1 MWTYVVRRI
10 VAMVGLLVALS
21 IAVFLMFTALP
32 TNPAALTCGKTC
44 TPQVVHANEVR
55 LGYDKPLAEQYG
67 DFVKGIFVGRDY
79 GTGSA
84 EFHCDAPCLGYSF
97 SRGEDV
103 TSLIESALPVTA
115 TEAVGAC
122 VLWRLAGTGIGIMA
136 ALTRGRWAD
145 RLAMGGALV
154 GYSFPTFFI
163 GLVLLYLVVFKF
175 QLMPYPSYTPLSQ
188 DPAAW
193 LRSFILPWLTLAAVY
208 AAFYA
213 RLTRN
218 LMLDTLHED
227 FIRTARSKGV
237 SESKVIGRHAVR
249 ASMSP
254 VITAAGLDLGQ
265 LLGGVVLTETI
276 FGLPG
281 LGKLTLDSVTSSDLP
296 ITTAVVLVA
305 GFFVVAANLVVDLLY
320 GVIDPR
326 VRLA

>member
-122 VLWRLAGTGIGIMA
+122 VLWLLAGTGIGIMA